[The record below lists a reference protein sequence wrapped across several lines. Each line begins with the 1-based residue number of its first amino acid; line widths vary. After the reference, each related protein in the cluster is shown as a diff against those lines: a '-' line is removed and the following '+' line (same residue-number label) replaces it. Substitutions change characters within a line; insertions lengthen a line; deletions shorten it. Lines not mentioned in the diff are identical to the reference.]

1 MSDLIVP
8 SGMSRRHF
16 MGHMATTALALPA
29 MHFFNSLA
37 HAQQG
42 KKKAQKSC
50 IVLWMSGGPSHLDTW
65 DLKPD
70 SEKNGGPFKP
80 IDTSAPGVKIG
91 EHLPTIAKNFKHMNV
106 IRSLDS
112 KEGNHDRG
120 TYMMHTGY
128 APNPTVV
135 HPGFGSYC
143 SVELGEKL
151 QGFALPHCMSINS
164 PSMGAGFLGM
174 MHSPFVI
181 NNPTG
186 KVANLE
192 PPDEV
197 GKNGGYRLGRRV
209 SMLDMVE
216 KSFVS
221 QKRGQGSVDHQA
233 VYKKTLTMM
242 NSPLTKDVFK
252 LDSEP
257 AALRDAYGRNSFG
270 QGCLMA
276 RRLVEA
282 GVTYVE
288 VSLGG
293 WDTHADAF
301 NTLSKNLHP
310 TLDKGMGTLL
320 ADLEQR
326 GLIDDVMVV
335 WMGEFGRTPR
345 INQNG
350 GRDHW
355 PRSWSIAIGGG
366 GMKGGQVVG
375 ATDKDGV
382 DIVDRPIGV
391 MDVIATM
398 TKTMGIDVATQ
409 YTTPRGRP
417 IKIVDGGTP
426 IKELVG

>member
-8 SGMSRRHF
+8 SGMTRRHF
-16 MGHMATTALALPA
+16 MGHMATTAMAVPAL
-29 MHFFNSLA
+29 HFFNSLA
-37 HAQQG
+37 QAQQG
-42 KKKAQKSC
+42 GKKTTKSC
-50 IVLWMSGGPSHLDTW
+50 IVLWMGGGPSHMDTW
-65 DLKPD
+65 DLKPE

-80 IDTSAPGVKIG
+80 IETAAPGIMISP
-91 EHLPTIAKNFKHMNV
+91 HLQTVAKNFKHMNL

-128 APNPTVV
+128 QPNPTVV

-151 QGFALPHCMSINS
+151 PGFALPHCISINS

-174 MHSPFVI
+174 MHSPFVV

-192 PPDEV
+192 PPDGV
-197 GKNGGYRLGRRV
+197 SAPRMARRLG
-209 SMLDMVE
+209 MLDLVE
-216 KSFVS
+216 RNFVS

-233 VYKKTLTMM
+233 VYKKTITMM
-242 NSPLTKDVFK
+242 ESPLTKDVFK
-252 LDSEP
+252 LDGEP
-257 AALRDAYGRNSFG
+257 KALRDAYGQNSFG

-282 GVTYVE
+282 GVSYVE

-293 WDTHADAF
+293 WDTHANAF
-301 NTLSKNLHP
+301 DTLSRTLQP
-310 TLDKGMGTLL
+310 QLDKGMGTLL

-326 GLIDDVMVV
+326 GLINDVMVV

-345 INQNG
+345 INQNA

-366 GMKGGQVVG
+366 GMKGGQLVG

-382 DIVDRPIGV
+382 DITDRPIGV